1 MNVLQSLKS
10 ISAYPVPT
18 LTLQEAAS
26 EGGVDTDTEVTAEVR
41 QSAAFKRAQACVLR
55 FLSEAPN
62 VSQGGQSYSF
72 NEYER
77 KQFRRRA
84 EQLLDEIGDDTD
96 SLGIPFGYM
105 GEDF

>member
-1 MNVLQSLKS
+1 M
-10 ISAYPVPT
+10 PT

-26 EGGVDTDTEVTAEVR
+26 EGGVDVGTEVTEEVR

-72 NEYER
+72 SESER
-77 KQFRRRA
+77 RWFRRRA
-84 EQLLDEIGDDTD
+84 EKLLEEIGDDTD